1 MELKQFIKD
10 VLSDI
15 TMAVIESRK
24 ELEDVGGL
32 IAPPVN
38 SPGRDKISVKLHD
51 GFVTT
56 NEVEFEVLLTESQ
69 REGKQKGIG
78 VAFSA
83 INGGVKNEK
92 GGENASHTKIKFTIP
107 ISFPIPEGR
116 EVSRGSDKFIDCL

>member
-1 MELKQFIKD
+1 MELKRFIKD

-24 ELEDVGGL
+24 ELGEVGGL

-38 SPGRDKISVKLHD
+38 RPGGGKISVQLYD
-51 GFVTT
+51 GFITT
-56 NEVEFEVLLTESQ
+56 NDVEFEVLLTESQ
-69 REGKQKGIG
+69 REGKQNGIG

-107 ISFPIPEGR
+107 ISFPVPEGR
-116 EVSRGSDKFIDCL
+116 EVSRGSN

>member
-15 TMAVIESRK
+15 TMAVVESRK

-32 IAPPVN
+32 IAPPIN
-38 SPGRDKISVKLHD
+38 GSNRDKISVKLHD

-56 NEVEFEVLLTESQ
+56 NDVEFEVLLTETQ
-69 REGKQKGIG
+69 HEGKQKGVG
-78 VAFSA
+78 VAFSV
-83 INGGVKNEK
+83 INGGLKNEK

-107 ISFPIPEGR
+107 ISFPVPDGR
-116 EVSRGSDKFIDCL
+116 KVSCASDKIVEFL